1 MATSRSTLG
10 LPTKALK
17 ALGLSGRASLED
29 ARRAHRALA
38 FQLHPDRGDSA
49 HVAEKCARQR
59 IEQLVIANAAREAIE
74 FAVRQGTQHATWT
87 NEARRQWDESTKR
100 IHLAAMLGH
109 WDEVIDA
116 ISMGVD
122 PNAVTPAQ
130 GAPPIFYA
138 ACCDIFGQASM
149 GRGDKARLQVL
160 EVLASNPAVNLS
172 LKGTAMWADGRTI
185 HDLVSMGRCH
195 AAATDSLIRGQEA
208 LMAVLCK
215 GRLYHGGKDTLG
227 FDTLCFDE

>member
-1 MATSRSTLG
+1 MATTRSTIG

-38 FQLHPDRGDSA
+38 FQLHPDRGDGA
-49 HVAEKCARQR
+49 HVAEKCAQR
-59 IEQLVIANAAREAIE
+59 RTEQLLIANAAREAIE
-74 FAVRQGTQHATWT
+74 LAVRQGAQQTTWT

-100 IHLAAMLGH
+100 IHLSAMLGH

-122 PNAVTPAQ
+122 PNSATPAQ

-138 ACCDIFGQASM
+138 ACCDMLGKAST
-149 GRGDKARLQVL
+149 GRGDDARLRVL
-160 EVLASNPAVNLS
+160 EVLASNPGTNLS
-172 LKGTAMWADGRTI
+172 LKGTAMWAEGRSI
-185 HDLVSMGRCH
+185 YDLVSMGRCS
-195 AAATDSLIRGQEA
+195 AAALDSLSRGQDA
-208 LMAVLCK
+208 LMAVLCQ
-215 GRLYHGGKDTLG
+215 GRLYRTGNEA
-227 FDTLCFDE
+227 LCFAE